1 MNMNNRNDITAI
13 YETWDVNGERIQTV
27 STKRGLYACETINAV
42 KFRKFGRASG
52 GIAVFIRTDIN
63 FKVTRVEEKFL
74 FGIFLKFESN
84 CSQIQTDIICCF
96 CYIPPQY
103 STRYRTK

>member
-1 MNMNNRNDITAI
+1 MINRNDITAI

-27 STKRGLYACETINAV
+27 CTKCGLYACETINGV
-42 KFRKFGRASG
+42 KFSKFGRASG
-52 GIAVFIRTDIN
+52 GIAVIRSDIN
-63 FKVTRVEEKFL
+63 FEVTRVEEKFP

-96 CYIPPQY
+96 CYIPPQ
-103 STRYRTK
+103 

>member
-1 MNMNNRNDITAI
+1 MNMINRNDINAI

-27 STKRGLYACETINAV
+27 STKCGLHACETINAV
-42 KFRKFGRASG
+42 KLTKFGRASG
-52 GIAVFIRTDIN
+52 NIAVFIGTGIK
-63 FKVTRVEEKFL
+63 FKVTRLEEKFP

-84 CSQIQTDIICCF
+84 CSQIHTDIICCF

-103 STRYRTK
+103 ST

>member
-1 MNMNNRNDITAI
+1 MNMNNQNDITAI

-27 STKRGLYACETINAV
+27 STKTSLYARGTINAV
-42 KFRKFGRASG
+42 KFSKFGRASG

-63 FKVTRVEEKFL
+63 FKVTRVEKKFP
-74 FGIFLKFESN
+74 FGKFESN

-103 STRYRTK
+103 STR